1 VGSKTGIRQSF
12 AAPAR
17 NDCVEIRGARQNNLK
32 GIDLDLPLGKLTV
45 VTGPSGSGKSSLAF
59 ETIYAEGQRRY
70 VETFSPYMR
79 QFLDRMDKPRVDD
92 IRGIPPAIAIEQA
105 NPVKSSRSTVGTMTE
120 INDYLKL
127 LWPHVAKAFCPNCG
141 REIRPET
148 AQSIADQILQDC
160 AGKNVLITFW
170 VAVPPKTAPRAF
182 FDFLQQQGYLRVWID
197 NQVVRADVAEPAF
210 GGQPLQVRT
219 ADAKHERGR
228 RGRAIQPV
236 GSTGC
241 PPGAERTDP
250 KIKRLGARV
259 QVIQDRIAIGEEN
272 RARIAEAIETA
283 LRFGK
288 GKVNVIPVEAGVSP
302 AKSKNAADAAAT
314 TAMPFSIGWHCAYC
328 DLDIRPPTPGLLSFN
343 NPLGA
348 CPECRGF
355 GRTISIDL
363 NKAIPDRRLSIKQG
377 VVRVFRGAEFGES
390 QKDLLRACAREEVD
404 INVPFEELPEADQDF
419 VIEGEKRSGDYT
431 EEDYEHD
438 RWYGVRG
445 FFRWLES
452 KTYKMHV
459 RVLLSRY
466 RAYITC
472 PRCKGGRYQPEALNY
487 KISIKPEIRT
497 PKSEIVLSLPEF
509 QALPISDAHDFLR
522 NIEIPAPNKTAQM
535 LRDEICARLNYL
547 CEVGVS
553 YLTLDRSTRTLS
565 GGEVQRV
572 NLTTCLGASLVNTL
586 FVMDEPSIGL
596 HPRDVGQLVRVMRN
610 LRDKGNTLLVV
621 EHEEQIIRA
630 ADNLIDL
637 GPGRGEDGGE
647 LVWNGPLDD
656 FLARNGENVGSAGA
670 SPAVSH
676 ASRDTGIIFG
686 GAPKTALEGARAP
699 QSLTRDY
706 LTNRKS
712 IRFPKS
718 RRDWTS
724 SIKLVGAR
732 QHNLKN
738 IDVDL
743 PLGVFACVTGVS
755 GSGKST
761 LIHDVLYRNLLR
773 ARGQSS
779 DHQPSQSYGSAGEP
793 GACKS
798 VIGAHRIADVVMVDQ
813 LPLARTPRST
823 PILYL
828 GLFDR
833 VRELFAARPEAMA
846 QGLTAGAFSFNSGGG
861 RCERC
866 SGTGYEKI
874 EMQFLSDLFVRC
886 AECEGKRFQPHVLKV
901 RVQNKSIHDVLELT
915 VSEAIE
921 FFAQIGETT
930 IEPSLGAARPPL
942 PGRERNEVR
951 VGRATE
957 ISNGLKVLEEVGLG
971 YLRLGQPLNTLSGG
985 ESQRLK
991 LVRHL
996 TQTENVLPASALDGL
1011 RRGER
1016 STPMNREQASNDQN
1030 RNGEAIGNL
1039 FIFDEPTTGL
1049 HFDDVAMLLQL
1060 FQRLVDR
1067 GHSIVVIEHNLEVIK
1082 CADWIIDLGPEAGE
1096 AGGEVV
1102 ATGTPEEIARVKHS
1116 HTGKFLRDVL
1126 GKGSAGMLP
1135 AVRGILPR
1143 ATQRAYANDGNEF
1156 TLGAAEKPS
1165 DSMPDGASRML
1176 ALPNQR
1182 ADGGRDGAIQIH
1194 GAREH
1199 NLKNIDIKIP
1209 REQLVVITGLSGSG
1223 KSTLAFDIL
1232 FAEGQR
1238 RFLDSMSP
1246 YARQFVEQL
1255 EKPDVDLVSGLPPS
1269 VAIEQ
1274 RVTRGGGKST
1284 VATVTEVYHFLRL
1297 LFAKTGTQFCPDCDL
1312 PVAKQ
1317 SVASIVKQIE
1327 AAANRAPVKVLA
1339 PLVKARKGFH
1349 TDVAHWAERQGF
1361 DTLYVDGRL
1370 VPISHFRKLERFI
1383 EHTIDVVVGMIDRRR
1398 VVHARDIVRRALEI
1412 GRGTAR
1418 LLDSKNR
1425 LTVTS
1430 TEMSCPGCG
1439 RAFEE
1444 LDPRLFSFN
1453 SPHGACEECGGFGEI
1468 WDRELQTAANR
1479 DGESLLENELAAERE
1494 SEWIEEGE
1502 ARECPS
1508 CHGSRLNAV
1517 ARHVRVQGFTIDQF
1531 TNLSASEAARAI
1543 DRLKFKGAHQ
1553 TIAAGLLPEIQQRLL
1568 FMEKVGLGYLALGRS
1583 AKTLSGGESQ
1593 RIRLAAQ
1600 LGSNL
1605 RGVLYVLDE
1614 PTIGLH
1620 PRDNL
1625 RLLET
1630 LTALRNK
1637 GNSLVVVEHDDETMR
1652 HADHIIDLGPRA
1664 GIHGGEVVVSGTLRD
1679 IERTPNSETA
1689 RCLKKPLC
1697 HPIRGSRRSLPDTE
1711 NWIEIRS
1718 ACANNLKGIDVRFP
1732 VGRLSVIT
1740 GISGSGKST
1749 LMHNVI
1755 WPAVCEQLKER
1766 KRAGNGDLF
1775 KLVSGAEEIEAVYEV
1790 DQSPIGKTSRS
1801 TPGTYVK
1808 VFDEIR
1814 GLYAQ
1819 LPVSRVR
1826 GYSASRFSFN
1836 AEGGRCETCKGQ
1848 GAIKLEMN
1856 FLPSS
1861 YVPCEDCHGRRY
1873 NPQTLEVLYNEKSI
1887 GDVME
1892 MTIEEAAQFFSAH
1905 PKIAR
1910 PLSLLL
1916 DTGLGYL
1923 KLGQPSPTLSGG
1935 EAQRLKLVTQLKRGV
1950 GRAADERIR
1959 KMRKP
1964 GSTLYLLEEPTIGLH
1979 MADIELLLNVLHRL
1993 VDEGNTVIVIE
2004 HNLSVIAEAD
2014 YIVDLGPEAG
2024 DAGGDLVACGTPEQV
2039 AKNRVSRTA
2048 PFLQKVL
2055 NQSATR
2061 VFST

>member
-1 VGSKTGIRQSF
+1 VGSTIGKEESV
-12 AAPAR
+12 AATTQ
-17 NDCVEIRGARQNNLK
+17 NDYVEIRGARQNNLK
-32 GIDLDLPLGKLTV
+32 GIDVDLPLGKLTV

-59 ETIYAEGQRRY
+59 QTIYAEGQRRY

-92 IRGIPPAIAIEQA
+92 IRGIPPSIAIEQS
-105 NPVKSSRSTVGTMTE
+105 NPVKTSRSTVGTMTE

-127 LWPHVAKAFCPNCG
+127 FWPRVAKAFCPNCG

-148 AQSIADQILQDC
+148 AQSIAEQILRHFERSREIPVQNRSVSSRGPSTSLRSARDDSST
-160 AGKNVLITFW
+160 ALITFW
-170 VAVPPKTAPRAF
+170 ISVPPKTAPRAF

-197 NQVVRADVAEPAF
+197 NEIVRADGDV
-210 GGQPLQVRT
+210 
-219 ADAKHERGR
+219 
-228 RGRAIQPV
+228 
-236 GSTGC
+236 
-241 PPGAERTDP
+241 

-259 QVIQDRIAIGEEN
+259 QVIQDRIAISEEN
-272 RARIAEAIETA
+272 RARLVEAIETA

-288 GKVNVIPVEAGVSP
+288 GKVNVVPISENAQRSTSNVQRPTDHRPVRRSLGEGGSP
-302 AKSKNAADAAAT
+302 IIVHEL
-314 TAMPFSIGWHCAYC
+314 PFSTGWHCAYC

-363 NKAIPDRRLSIKQG
+363 NKAIPNRRLSIKEG

-390 QKDLLRACAREEVD
+390 QKDLLRACAREEID
-404 INVPFEELPEADQDF
+404 INVPFEELPKADQDF
-419 VIEGEKRSGDYT
+419 VIEGEKRSGDYSD
-431 EEDYEHD
+431 EDYEND

-466 RAYITC
+466 RAYVTC
-472 PRCKGGRYQPEALNY
+472 PSCKGGRYQPEALNY
-487 KISIKPEIRT
+487 KLSAIRNPQSAT
-497 PKSEIVLSLPEF
+497 LLTLPEF
-509 QALPISDAHDFLR
+509 QALSISNASDFLR
-522 NIEIPAPNKTAQM
+522 TIDISPNDSTARM

-547 CEVGVS
+547 CEVGVG

-637 GPGRGEDGGE
+637 GPGRGEHGGE
-647 LVWNGPLDD
+647 LVWSGALETFINGD
-656 FLARNGENVGSAGA
+656 
-670 SPAVSH
+670 
-676 ASRDTGIIFG
+676 
-686 GAPKTALEGARAP
+686 GAPSRRRRPGNRREGAPAP
-699 QSLTRDY
+699 SLTRDY
-706 LTNRKS
+706 LTGQKS
-712 IRFPKS
+712 IPVPKS
-718 RRDWTS
+718 RRKWTS
-724 SIKLVGAR
+724 SIKIVGAR

-761 LIHDVLYRNLLR
+761 LIHDVLYRNLLH

-779 DHQPSQSYGSAGEP
+779 DQEP
-793 GACKS
+793 GKCKS
-798 VIGAHRIADVVMVDQ
+798 VIGAEQIADVVMVDQ
-813 LPLARTPRST
+813 APLARTPRST

-833 VRELFAARPEAMA
+833 VRELFAAQPEALA
-846 QGLTAGAFSFNSGGG
+846 QGLTAGAFSFNSGSG

-901 RVQNKSIHDVLELT
+901 RLHDKSIHDVLELT
-915 VSEAIE
+915 VSEAIQ
-921 FFAQIGETT
+921 FFAQIDQEE
-930 IEPSLGAARPPL
+930 INARPSPHSS
-942 PGRERNEVR
+942 PYEGEADAQRQVR
-951 VGRATE
+951 VQRCRQVAD
-957 ISNGLKVLEEVGLG
+957 GLKVLEEVGLG

-991 LVRHL
+991 LIGHL
-996 TQTENVLPASALDGL
+996 AQNAQ
-1011 RRGER
+1011 R
-1016 STPMNREQASNDQN
+1016 STSNAQRSINEQS
-1030 RNGEAIGNL
+1030 EIGNL
-1039 FIFDEPTTGL
+1039 FVFDEPTTGL

-1060 FQRLVDR
+1060 FQRLVDA

-1082 CADWIIDLGPEAGE
+1082 CADWSIDLGPEAGDT
-1096 AGGEVV
+1096 GGEVV
-1102 ATGTPEEIARVKHS
+1102 ATGTPEQIAKVENS
-1116 HTGKFLRDVL
+1116 HTGKFLR
-1126 GKGSAGMLP
+1126 
-1135 AVRGILPR
+1135 RILSKSLKPLHVIPSR
-1143 ATQRAYANDGNEF
+1143 EDGEGLHKISGELERSFAYAQDDNVE
-1156 TLGAAEKPS
+1156 LARAAETAPRFHA
-1165 DSMPDGASRML
+1165 ASR
-1176 ALPNQR
+1176 N
-1182 ADGGRDGAIQIH
+1182 GAIH
-1194 GAREH
+1194 VRGAREH
-1199 NLKNIDIKIP
+1199 NLKNIDVKIP

-1312 PVAKQ
+1312 SVTKQ
-1317 SVASIVKQIE
+1317 SLASIVKQIQ
-1327 AAANRAPVKVLA
+1327 AAANRAPLKVLA

-1349 TDVAHWAERQGF
+1349 TDVARWAERQGF

-1370 VPISHFRKLERFI
+1370 VPISHFRKLERFK
-1383 EHTIDVVVGMIDRRR
+1383 EHTIDVVVGLIDRRR
-1398 VVHARDIVRRALEI
+1398 IANARDVARRALEI

-1418 LLDSKNR
+1418 LVDSKNR
-1425 LTVTS
+1425 LTVMS
-1430 TEMSCPGCG
+1430 TEMSCPNCG

-1468 WDRELQTAANR
+1468 WDQELQTSADR
-1479 DGESLLENELAAERE
+1479 DGESVLETELAAERE
-1494 SEWIEEGE
+1494 SEWIEDGE

-1517 ARHVRVQGFTIDQF
+1517 ARHVRVQGYTIDQF
-1531 TNLSASEAARAI
+1531 TNLSASEAARTI
-1543 DRLKFKGAHQ
+1543 GKLKFHGTHQ
-1553 TIAAGLLPEIQQRLL
+1553 TIAAGLIPEIRQRLR

-1664 GIHGGEVVVSGTLRD
+1664 GIHGGEIVISGTLGD
-1679 IERTPNSETA
+1679 VETNPNSETA
-1689 RCLKKPLC
+1689 RCLKTPLC
-1697 HPIRGSRRSLPDTE
+1697 HPIRGSRRSLRDVE
-1711 NWIEIRS
+1711 NWIEVTGAR
-1718 ACANNLKGIDVRFP
+1718 ANNLKDIDVRFP

-1749 LMHNVI
+1749 LMHEII
-1755 WPAVCEQLKER
+1755 WPAVREQLKQR
-1766 KRAGNGDLF
+1766 KRAGSGDLF
-1775 KLVSGAEEIEAVYEV
+1775 KLVSGAQEIEAVYEV

-1814 GLYAQ
+1814 NLYAQ

-1848 GAIKLEMN
+1848 GVIKLEMN
-1856 FLPSS
+1856 FLPCS
-1861 YVPCEDCHGRRY
+1861 YVLCEDCHGRRY

-1910 PLSLLL
+1910 PLSLLV

-1950 GRAADERIR
+1950 SRAADEPIR

-2024 DAGGDLVACGTPEQV
+2024 DAGGEVVACGTPEQV

-2048 PFLQKVL
+2048 PFLRKVL
-2055 NQSATR
+2055 NTARQQTARS
-2061 VFST
+2061 S

>member
-1 VGSKTGIRQSF
+1 VGSKIGNRERV
-12 AAPAR
+12 AAASR
-17 NDCVEIRGARQNNLK
+17 TDCIEIRGARQNNLK
-32 GIDLDLPLGKLTV
+32 GIDVDLPLGKLTV

-92 IRGIPPAIAIEQA
+92 IRGMPPAIAIEQS
-105 NPVKSSRSTVGTMTE
+105 NPVKTSRSTVGTMTE

-127 LWPHVAKAFCPNCG
+127 LWPRVAKAFCPSCG

-148 AQSIADQILQDC
+148 TQSIADQILLHFEGRGGSPNRPR
-160 AGKNVLITFW
+160 AIGVNRPYLASENVVLITFW
-170 VAVPPKTAPRAF
+170 VSVPPKTEPREF

-197 NQVVRADVAEPAF
+197 NQIVRV
-210 GGQPLQVRT
+210 
-219 ADAKHERGR
+219 DA
-228 RGRAIQPV
+228 
-236 GSTGC
+236 
-241 PPGAERTDP
+241 DP
-250 KIKRLGARV
+250 KVKRLGARV
-259 QVIQDRIAIGEEN
+259 QVIQDRIAITEEN
-272 RARIAEAIETA
+272 RARFVEAIETA
-283 LRFGK
+283 LRFGR
-288 GKVNVIPVEAGVSP
+288 GKVNVIATVEADVSP
-302 AKSKNAADAAAT
+302 ANSETAAAT
-314 TAMPFSIGWHCAYC
+314 AATTVLPFSIDWHCAWC
-328 DLDIRPPTPGLLSFN
+328 DLDIRPPTPGLFSFN

-355 GRTISIDL
+355 GRTIAIDL
-363 NKAIPDRRLSIKQG
+363 NKAIPDRRLTIKQG

-390 QKDLLRACAREEVD
+390 QKDLLRACARKEID
-404 INVPFEELPEADQDF
+404 INVPFEELPKADQDF
-419 VIEGEKRSGDYT
+419 VIEGEKRSGEYT

-466 RAYITC
+466 RAYVTC
-472 PRCKGGRYQPEALNY
+472 PKCKGGRYQPDVLNY
-487 KISIKPEIRT
+487 KIAAAVYDRRDGARRAPLQVT
-497 PKSEIVLSLPEF
+497 LPEF
-509 QALPISDAHDFLR
+509 QALSISDARDFLR
-522 NIEIPAPNKTAQM
+522 AIDISLTDKTAQM
-535 LRDEICARLNYL
+535 LRDEICSRLNYL
-547 CEVGVS
+547 CEVGVG

-596 HPRDVGQLVRVMRN
+596 HPRDVGQLVRLMHN

-637 GPGRGEDGGE
+637 GPGRGEQGGE
-647 LVWNGPLDD
+647 LVWNGPI
-656 FLARNGENVGSAGA
+656 ENFVGQALRLPNPRGA
-670 SPAVSH
+670 S
-676 ASRDTGIIFG
+676 D
-686 GAPKTALEGARAP
+686 ALALQHR
-699 QSLTRDY
+699 SLTRDY
-706 LTNRKS
+706 LTGTKS
-712 IRFPKS
+712 IPIPKS
-718 RRDWTS
+718 RRKSTS
-724 SIKLVGAR
+724 SIKITGAE

-761 LIHDVLYRNLLR
+761 LIHEVLYRNLLR

-779 DHQPSQSYGSAGEP
+779 DQEP

-798 VIGAHRIADVVMVDQ
+798 VIGADRIGNVMMVDQ
-813 LPLARTPRST
+813 ALLARTPRST
-823 PILYL
+823 PIIYL

-833 VRELFAARPEAMA
+833 VRELFATQPEAMA
-846 QGLTAGAFSFNSGGG
+846 QGLTAGAFSFNSGSG

-874 EMQFLSDLFVRC
+874 EMQFLSDLYVRC

-901 RVQNKSIHDVLELT
+901 QLQGRSIHAVLELT
-915 VSEAIE
+915 VNEAIQ
-921 FFAQIGETT
+921 FFAQIGE
-930 IEPSLGAARPPL
+930 ESAA
-942 PGRERNEVR
+942 
-951 VGRATE
+951 E
-957 ISNGLKVLEEVGLG
+957 ISAGLKVLEEVGLG

-991 LVRHL
+991 LVGHL
-996 TQTENVLPASALDGL
+996 AATGNAERPTPNAERPNGRAL
-1011 RRGER
+1011 
-1016 STPMNREQASNDQN
+1016 
-1030 RNGEAIGNL
+1030 GNL

-1049 HFDDVAMLLQL
+1049 HFDDVAMLLRL

-1082 CADWIIDLGPEAGE
+1082 CTDWIIDLGPEAGD
-1096 AGGEVV
+1096 AGGEIV
-1102 ATGTPEEIARVKHS
+1102 ATGTPEQIARVEHS
-1116 HTGKFLRDVL
+1116 HTGKFLRNVVSS
-1126 GKGSAGMLP
+1126 GAKRS
-1135 AVRGILPR
+1135 RGIPWRNREGSPAGSLDFAR
-1143 ATQRAYANDGNEF
+1143 DDGGE
-1156 TLGAAEKPS
+1156 LARAAEETP
-1165 DSMPDGASRML
+1165 RFRIHVR
-1176 ALPNQR
+1176 N
-1182 ADGGRDGAIQIH
+1182 GAIHVH

-1199 NLKNIDIKIP
+1199 NLKDIDVKIP

-1327 AAANRAPVKVLA
+1327 AAAKHGPLKVLA

-1349 TDVAHWAERQGF
+1349 TDVARWAERQGF
-1361 DTLYVDGRL
+1361 DALYVDGRPL
-1370 VPISHFRKLERFI
+1370 PVAQFQKLERFK
-1383 EHTIDVVVGMIDRRR
+1383 EHTIDVVVGAIDRKRIANAHH
-1398 VVHARDIVRRALEI
+1398 VARRALEI

-1418 LLDSKNR
+1418 LLDSKKR
-1425 LTVTS
+1425 LTVMS

-1468 WDRELQTAANR
+1468 WDQDFQTAASR
-1479 DGESLLENELAAERE
+1479 DGESVLESELAAERE

-1517 ARHVRVQGFTIDQF
+1517 ARHVRVQGYTIDQF
-1531 TNLSASEAARAI
+1531 TNLSATEAARTI
-1543 DRLKFKGAHQ
+1543 GRLRFKGTHQ
-1553 TIAAGLLPEIQQRLL
+1553 TIAAGLVPEIQQRLR
-1568 FMEKVGLGYLALGRS
+1568 FMQTVGLGYLALGRS

-1637 GNSLVVVEHDDETMR
+1637 GNSLIVVEHDEETIQR
-1652 HADHIIDLGPRA
+1652 ADHIVDLGPRA
-1664 GIHGGEVVVSGTLRD
+1664 GIHGGEVVATGTLRD
-1679 IERTPNSETA
+1679 IEKNPNSETA
-1689 RCLKKPLC
+1689 RCLKTPLR
-1697 HPIRGSRRSLPDTE
+1697 HPILGSRRLLTNVED
-1711 NWIEIRS
+1711 WIEIRG

-1749 LMHNVI
+1749 LMHDVI
-1755 WPAVCEQLKER
+1755 WPAVRDQLEGR
-1766 KRAGNGDLF
+1766 KHAGNGDLF
-1775 KLVSGAEEIEAVYEV
+1775 KLVSGAQEIEAVYEV

-1814 GLYAQ
+1814 NLYAQ

-1848 GAIKLEMN
+1848 GVIKLEMN
-1856 FLPSS
+1856 FLPRS
-1861 YVPCEDCHGRRY
+1861 YVPCEDCRGRRY

-1887 GDVME
+1887 GDLME

-1910 PLSLLL
+1910 PLSLLV
-1916 DTGLGYL
+1916 DTGLAYL

-1993 VDEGNTVIVIE
+1993 VNEGNTVIVIE
-2004 HNLSVIAEAD
+2004 HNLSVIGEAD

-2024 DAGGDLVACGTPEQV
+2024 DAGGKVVACGTPEQV

-2048 PFLQKVL
+2048 PFLRKVL
-2055 NQSATR
+2055 NASRTKQRDHPERSEGSRHRSAR
-2061 VFST
+2061 HAI

>member
-1 VGSKTGIRQSF
+1 MGSKIGRKQGL

-32 GIDLDLPLGKLTV
+32 GIDLDLPLGQLTV

-127 LWPHVAKAFCPNCG
+127 LWPHVATAFCPNCG

-197 NQVVRADVAEPAF
+197 NQVVRVDV
-210 GGQPLQVRT
+210 
-219 ADAKHERGR
+219 
-228 RGRAIQPV
+228 
-236 GSTGC
+236 
-241 PPGAERTDP
+241 DP

-272 RARIAEAIETA
+272 RARIVEAIETA

-288 GKVNVIPVEAGVSP
+288 GKINVIAISENAQHSTDQESP
-302 AKSKNAADAAAT
+302 ITNHEF
-314 TAMPFSIGWHCAYC
+314 PFSIGWHCAYC

-348 CPECRGF
+348 CPKCRGF
-355 GRTISIDL
+355 GRTVSIDL

-404 INVPFEELPEADQDF
+404 SNVPFEELPEADQHF
-419 VIEGEKRSGDYT
+419 VIEGEKRSGNYT

-472 PRCKGGRYQPEALNY
+472 PSCKGGRYQPEALNY
-487 KISIKPEIRT
+487 KISTKSEIRN
-497 PKSEIVLSLPEF
+497 PESEIVLSIPEF
-509 QALPISDAHDFLR
+509 QGLPISDARDFLR
-522 NIEIPAPNKTAQM
+522 NIEIPASNKTAQM

-596 HPRDVGQLVRVMRN
+596 HPRDVGQLVRVMHN

-621 EHEEQIIRA
+621 EHEEQLTRA

-637 GPGRGEDGGE
+637 GPGRGEQGGE
-647 LVWNGPLDD
+647 LVWNGTLDD
-656 FLARNGENVGSAGA
+656 FLASNGRKVASAC
-670 SPAVSH
+670 
-676 ASRDTGIIFG
+676 
-686 GAPKTALEGARAP
+686 AP

-706 LTNRKS
+706 LAGKKS
-712 IRFPKS
+712 IPVPKS
-718 RRDWTS
+718 RRNSTS
-724 SIKLVGAR
+724 SIKIVGAR

-743 PLGVFACVTGVS
+743 PLGVFTCVTGVS

-779 DHQPSQSYGSAGEP
+779 DQEP

-798 VIGAHRIADVVMVDQ
+798 VIGAHRMADVVMVDQ
-813 LPLARTPRST
+813 APLARTPRST

-833 VRELFAARPEAMA
+833 VRELFAAQPEAMA
-846 QGLTAGAFSFNSGGG
+846 RGLTPGAFSFNSGSG

-886 AECEGKRFQPHVLKV
+886 AECEGKRFQAHVLKV
-901 RVQNKSIHDVLELT
+901 RLHGKSIHDVLELT
-915 VSEAIE
+915 ISEAIQ
-921 FFAQIGETT
+921 FFAQIDDER
-930 IEPSLGAARPPL
+930 GAQ
-942 PGRERNEVR
+942 
-951 VGRATE
+951 
-957 ISNGLKVLEEVGLG
+957 ISSGLSVLEEVGLG

-991 LVRHL
+991 LVGYL
-996 TQTENVLPASALDGL
+996 AQTENVQCL
-1011 RRGER
+1011 
-1016 STPMNREQASNDQN
+1016 TPINREAASNAQRQD
-1030 RNGEAIGNL
+1030 GKAIGNL

-1049 HFDDVAMLLQL
+1049 HFDDVATLLQL
-1060 FQRLVDR
+1060 FHRLVDC

-1102 ATGTPEEIARVKHS
+1102 ATGTPEQIAKIEQS
-1116 HTGKFLRDVL
+1116 HTGKFLRRVL
-1126 GKGSAGMLP
+1126 TKSL
-1135 AVRGILPR
+1135 
-1143 ATQRAYANDGNEF
+1143 E
-1156 TLGAAEKPS
+1156 
-1165 DSMPDGASRML
+1165 
-1176 ALPNQR
+1176 ALPVTPSTESFRGQGPHKSLRELERSFIYAQDDSVELAR
-1182 ADGGRDGAIQIH
+1182 AADTAPPFRALGRNGVIHVH

-1209 REQLVVITGLSGSG
+1209 RERLVVITGLSGSG

-1255 EKPDVDLVSGLPPS
+1255 EKPEVDLVSGLPPS

-1317 SVASIVKQIE
+1317 NVASIVKQVE
-1327 AAANRAPVKVLA
+1327 AAAKPGPLKVLA

-1349 TDVAHWAERQGF
+1349 TDVAQWAERQGF
-1361 DTLYVDGRL
+1361 DALYVDGRL
-1370 VPISHFRKLERFI
+1370 VPISHFRKLERFK
-1383 EHTIDVVVGMIDRRR
+1383 EHTIDVVVGVIDRRR
-1398 VVHARDIVRRALEI
+1398 IMQTRDIVRRALEI

-1468 WDRELQTAANR
+1468 WHRDLQTAASR
-1479 DGESLLENELAAERE
+1479 DGESLLESELAAERE

-1502 ARECPS
+1502 ARDCPS
-1508 CHGSRLNAV
+1508 CRGSRLNAV
-1517 ARHVRVQGFTIDQF
+1517 ARHVRVQGYTIDQF
-1531 TNLSASEAARAI
+1531 TDLSASEAARTV
-1543 DRLKFKGAHQ
+1543 DRLKFKGPHQ
-1553 TIAAGLLPEIQQRLL
+1553 TIAAGLVPEIQQRLR

-1664 GIHGGEVVVSGTLRD
+1664 GIHGGEVVITGTLRD
-1679 IERTPNSETA
+1679 VAKNPKSETA
-1689 RCLKKPLC
+1689 RCLNTPLC
-1697 HPIRGSRRSLPDTE
+1697 HPTRGSRRSLRDTE
-1711 NWIEIRS
+1711 NWIEIRG
-1718 ACANNLKGIDVRFP
+1718 ARANNLKGIDVRFP

-1749 LMHNVI
+1749 LMHDVLL
-1755 WPAVCEQLKER
+1755 PAVRASLGSAR
-1766 KRAGNGDLF
+1766 VSRAGERVPRSRTSSTVAKNSELYFKESLF
-1775 KLVSGAEEIEAVYEV
+1775 RRDAETNTRDACAIQKIRATRVIEAVYEV
-1790 DQSPIGKTSRS
+1790 DQSPIGRTSRS

-1814 GLYAQ
+1814 NLYAQ

-1848 GAIKLEMN
+1848 GVIKLEMN

-1910 PLSLLL
+1910 PLSLLV

-1950 GRAADERIR
+1950 SRAADERIR

-1993 VDEGNTVIVIE
+1993 VDERNTVIVIE

-2024 DAGGDLVACGTPEQV
+2024 DAGGELVACGTPEQV

-2048 PFLQKVL
+2048 PFLRKVL
-2055 NQSATR
+2055 NTSRAL
-2061 VFST
+2061 